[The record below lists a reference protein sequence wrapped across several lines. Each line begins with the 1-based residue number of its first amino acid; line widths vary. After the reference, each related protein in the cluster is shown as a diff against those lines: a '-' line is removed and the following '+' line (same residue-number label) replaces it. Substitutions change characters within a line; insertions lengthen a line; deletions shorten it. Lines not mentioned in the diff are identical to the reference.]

1 MRLLIADS
9 DPMMKALYES
19 YFANKDFQVA
29 TASNGLQCI
38 DAIRKQMPDIL
49 VIEHELPWGGD
60 DGVLECLQQD
70 FPFASP
76 DVVLPSQAR
85 EWLAPVRESVSD
97 VDFWENR
104 SLGLAFFLQSGSLQ
118 RFRLPMPLEELAL
131 VNHRFYV
138 KPLIRLASE
147 NQRFFVLAVSQHQV
161 SLYEATEFKIEK
173 VDVTD
178 LPQRLEETLNI
189 EGADRGQQQHLAN
202 QWGKGKQASV
212 FHGHGGAKETHKS
225 ELTLFFNQIDQILSP
240 ILGLQQLPI
249 VLAGVDYLLPIFRKA
264 LSYPHVV
271 DAEIHGNWDHSTMS
285 QLHQKAW
292 PLVHPWLQRAQI
304 LATHKFQDLSKTD
317 LATSDPQT
325 AIKAAFDGRVDTMFV
340 DINTHLWGKCD
351 QQGQVCASHDELQSG
366 DDDLLDSAA
375 AETLLHGG
383 KVHAVPAD
391 QMPCSGPVAALLR
404 Y

>member
-1 MRLLIADS
+1 MDTFLISDLTRLMQSNHGPCVTIMMPTHVGGPDQQQDALRLGNLADL
-9 DPMMKALYES
+9 AQES
-19 YFANKDFQVA
+19 L
-29 TASNGLQCI
+29 SNGWL
-38 DAIRKQMPDIL
+38 RP
-49 VIEHELPWGGD
+49 G
-60 DGVLECLQQD
+60 
-70 FPFASP
+70 
-76 DVVLPSQAR
+76 QAR

-240 ILGLQQLPI
+240 ILGHQQLPI

-285 QLHQKAW
+285 HLHQKAW
-292 PLVHPWLQRAQI
+292 PLVHPWLLRAQI
-304 LATHKFQDLSKTD
+304 LATQKFQDLSKTD
-317 LATSDPQT
+317 LATSGPQT